1 MSFSK
6 VKLLFNLEIVPNQLK
21 RAAFNKKGTRHLV
34 KGADV
39 REKPEEARVGV
50 AASVVMES
58 PGGMDISEMG
68 C

>member
-1 MSFSK
+1 MPFSK
-6 VKLLFNLEIVPNQLK
+6 AKLLFNLELVPNQLK
-21 RAAFNKKGTRHLV
+21 RAAFTKIGTRHLV

-50 AASVVMES
+50 AASVVIES
-58 PGGMDISEMG
+58 PGGLDISEMG